1 MPQTDQYLPALRF
14 RWLTPAYD
22 VVVRLTT
29 REKVFKHR
37 LLDQASLQPGA
48 QVLDLGCGTGTLAL
62 WAKHRQP
69 ETTVTGLDGDPQILA
84 IAQKKASRSGLT
96 IGFRHGL
103 SDRLPFPDQTFDCV
117 LSSLF
122 FHHLQPA
129 QKIASLLEV
138 RRVLRPGGAVHIA
151 DWGRPTGALSRG
163 LFYVVQLLDG
173 FSNTQDH
180 VAGRFPM
187 LMKEAGF
194 DGVEVRGT
202 VATMYGT
209 LNLFYGRSAGA
220 AHVSP

>member
-1 MPQTDQYLPALRF
+1 MTQTDQYLPALRF

-22 VVVRLTT
+22 VVVGLTT
-29 REKVFKHR
+29 RERVFKHR
-37 LLDQASLQPGA
+37 LLDQAALQPGTR
-48 QVLDLGCGTGTLAL
+48 VLDLGCGTGTLAL

-69 ETTVTGLDGDPQILA
+69 GATVTGLDGDPEILA
-84 IAQKKASRSGLT
+84 IAQEKAGRSGLT
-96 IGFRHGL
+96 VDFRQGL

-151 DWGRPTGALSRG
+151 DWGSPTGALSRG
-163 LFYVVQLLDG
+163 LFLVVQVLDG
-173 FSNTQDH
+173 FSNTEDH
-180 VAGRFPM
+180 VAGRFPL

-194 DGVEVRGT
+194 DRVEVRGA
-202 VATMYGT
+202 VATIYGT
-209 LNLFYGRSAGA
+209 LNFFSGRVAGTI
-220 AHVSP
+220 HDSP